1 MFLFKHDAVKT
12 YRGVEVKVYTYL
24 TFALGGINGDFYPPS
39 GLPPVIIKW
48 ETSCSIETGEA
59 LKRTDVCSYRELNHS
74 HSLY

>member
-1 MFLFKHDAVKT
+1 VLVFKYHAVKT

-24 TFALGGINGDFYPPS
+24 TFALGGISGYFCPPS

-48 ETSCSIETGEA
+48 ETSCAPETGEA
-59 LKRTDVCSYRELNHS
+59 LKRTDVCSYRESNHS